1 MAVNGSTGLQNKG
14 GIGTLDS
21 HMSTQADDLRK
32 KFLAWQCLLRQRAM
46 RVGGGKPT
54 PGMRPNLLFAK
65 DAHDSR
71 PVTVLLL
78 HADVATDA
86 AEFRH
91 MAVKTYDPADRYSA
105 AVKFLSAT
113 YYQKSQEFSD
123 EMTALFSA
131 GGQLA
136 KTLRARKS
144 CILDFEQFGS
154 RFTMECSV
162 REIDK
167 DSVLYQATYWHN
179 KLFNPQLPPEITIL
193 GFKPQWDQAQ
203 FEQTLSRT

>member
-1 MAVNGSTGLQNKG
+1 VGLQNKG
-14 GIGTLDS
+14 MIGTLES
-21 HMSTQADDLRK
+21 NMNTQADDLKK

-54 PGMRPNLLFAK
+54 SGMQPHLSFAD
-65 DAHDSR
+65 DAHDSG
-71 PVTVLLL
+71 PVIVLLL
-78 HADVATDA
+78 HMDAVNDA

-131 GGQLA
+131 GGLLA
-136 KTLRARKS
+136 KALRVHKS
-144 CILDFEQFGS
+144 CILDFQQFGS
-154 RFTMECSV
+154 RFKMECSV

-179 KLFNPQLPPEITIL
+179 KLFNPRLPPEITIL

-203 FEQTLSRT
+203 FEET